1 MKKNIWITGA
11 GSGIGKAIAE
21 QYARE
26 GNHLI
31 LSGRNLANL
40 ENVANRCQEL
50 GGSYEIVVFDLT
62 DAELTRKIALD
73 ICQKYNSIDILVN
86 NAGVS
91 QRSLAVDTEEIV
103 GRQLMEVNFFGS
115 VILTRP
121 ILEKMI
127 IQKRGQIVVISSV
140 VGKFGFPLRSFYA
153 AGKHALHGYF
163 ESVALENKK
172 HNVFVTIVCPGRI
185 KTDISKNALHSDGTK
200 HQKMDEGQ
208 EKGIDVNIC
217 ARRIIKA
224 VKQRKA
230 EVYIGKGEVWMVYLR
245 KYIPSIFRMIASK
258 VSAT

>member
-21 QYARE
+21 QYAKE

-31 LSGRNLANL
+31 LSGRNMGNL
-40 ENVANRCQEL
+40 EAVANRCTEL
-50 GGSYEIVVFDLT
+50 GGSAEILAFDLT

-73 ICQKYNSIDILVN
+73 FCQKYNSIDILIN

-91 QRSLAVDTEEIV
+91 QRSLAVETEEKV

-115 VILTRP
+115 VVLTRP
-121 ILEKMI
+121 VLEKMI
-127 IQKRGQIVVISSV
+127 AQKGGQIVVISSV
-140 VGKFGFPLRSFYA
+140 VGKFGFPLRGFYA

-163 ESVALENKK
+163 ESVALENIQ
-172 HNVFVTIVCPGRI
+172 HNVFVTMVCPGRI
-185 KTDISKNALHSDGTK
+185 KTDISMNALHSDGKK
-200 HQKMDEGQ
+200 HEKMDEGQ

-217 ARRIIKA
+217 AKKIIKA
-224 VKQRKA
+224 VKRRKS
-230 EVYIGKGEVWMVYLR
+230 EVYIGKGEVMMIYLR
-245 KYIPSIFRMIASK
+245 RFAPFIFRMIASK